1 MTIEFSFSKK
11 HLEMREAIRGLAK
24 NVIRPQALAWDR
36 EGGVPEDFLRNMML
50 ASSMGARGMMGGLG
64 PDADDGGKEDGRGKE
79 SSKESSEKT
88 DKKRGG
94 ANLFGVLG
102 AEELSWG
109 DPGLL
114 LCLPGPGLGGPPV
127 RASGTPEQ
135 KKRFFSIFRFDDE
148 TPLRWGAY
156 GLTEPAAGS
165 DVAGIRTTC
174 RKDGAHWVLNGR
186 KCYITNGARASWTV
200 IFATVDAGLGRAGHR
215 AFVVEKG
222 TPGFGVGRIEDK
234 MGLRASETAE
244 LVLEDC
250 RVPEENLLGGEARYV
265 SKEGFMTAMKTFDNT
280 RPLVAAMALGIGRAA
295 YEYTCDFVKEHYVLS
310 RPIPRYSAIAE
321 RLARIGR
328 SLEAARTLTWRAA
341 WMADAGEP
349 NAKEASM
356 SKAMAGQAAIRA
368 CIEAI
373 EICGAEGS
381 IAKDHQLLEKWF
393 RDIKVYDIFE
403 GTGQIQRIVISKR
416 LISDLK
422 SF

>member
-11 HLEMREAIRGLAK
+11 HLELREAIRGLAK

-36 EGGVPEDFLRNMML
+36 DGGIPEEFLRNMMRL
-50 ASSMGARGMMGGLG
+50 ASSMGGGGMLAGLG
-64 PDADDGGKEDGRGKE
+64 PDVDDAADKADKADK
-79 SSKESSEKT
+79 
-88 DKKRGG
+88 KKRGG
-94 ANLFGVLG
+94 GNLFGVLG

-135 KKRFFSIFRFDDE
+135 RKRFLSIFRFDDD

-174 RKDGAHWVLNGR
+174 RKDGKHWVLNGR
-186 KCYITNGARASWTV
+186 KCYITNGARASWNV
-200 IFATVDAGLGRAGHR
+200 IFATIDPSLGRAGHR

-222 TPGFGVGRIEDK
+222 TPGFAVGRIEDK

-250 RVPEENLLGGEARYV
+250 RVPEENLLGGEEKYV

-280 RPLVAAMALGIGRAA
+280 RPLVGAMALGIGRAA
-295 YEYTCDFVKEHYVLS
+295 YEYACEFVKTHYDLS
-310 RPIPRYSAIAE
+310 RPIPRYAAITE

-341 WMADAGEP
+341 WMADEGVP

-393 RDIKVYDIFE
+393 RDIMVYDIFE